1 MGKGLEYY
9 DSPVLRQRAEEV
21 SELNGE
27 IRQLVSAMG
36 ETMLMHK
43 GVGLAAP
50 QVGESIRLFVMCVE
64 RETEEGELVFCK
76 TPRVFINPVITA
88 VSEESVLGIE
98 GCLSIPGLRGSV
110 YRPKQVSVEA
120 IDINGEPFT
129 ETLEGFVARIVMH
142 ETDHLNGI
150 LYIDKMEMPKNPKKF
165 QTSLERIKRR
175 YHVVP

>member
-1 MGKGLEYY
+1 MAK
-9 DSPVLRQRAEEV
+9 Q
-21 SELNGE
+21 
-27 IRQLVSAMG
+27 
-36 ETMLMHK
+36 
-43 GVGLAAP
+43 
-50 QVGESIRLFVMCVE
+50 
-64 RETEEGELVFCK
+64 EGQKLKLLYRPKKLKYRPF
-76 TPRVFINPVITA
+76 
-88 VSEESVLGIE
+88 
-98 GCLSIPGLRGSV
+98 